1 MRILTRY
8 ILGEVVSHALIG
20 VAVFTFVIFTRDL
33 GRILELVVR
42 NSAPLPSV
50 AEIFFFTVPVALTYT
65 IPMGVLVGILIGLSR
80 LAADSEVTAM
90 RASGLGVW
98 NFLRVISLFVVV
110 AWLLALGNSVYL
122 APRSL
127 AALGQLQDNLKSSQ
141 ASFEVQPRVFYE
153 GFPKIILYVQD
164 VKPMS
169 GGALWKGVFL
179 ADLTDPAAP
188 RISLAREGL
197 LVSQGPDTLDLHLTN
212 GSTHEA
218 DPKNPDQYQ
227 ISTFEATDIPLQV
240 PTAQTSQ
247 EHEPT
252 SLAEIKFA
260 DLLRSARTADP
271 ITRRWQMIEYHRRL
285 ALPTA
290 CIVLALVGIPL
301 GLSSKKGGKSSGF
314 VLTILLVFVYYSIS
328 LIGVS
333 FARQGRLS
341 PAAGV
346 WLADFVFLAGGVFL
360 LWQSER
366 RPVELT
372 AFRSW
377 FKTSWFTTSRFRAL
391 KFRASWFKAST
402 SSLSAAAP
410 VVNGESRPA
419 GRENILRRAPMRRRL
434 FNLHFPTI
442 LDDYVLRGF
451 TLYFA
456 MIVAAFLMLL
466 LVFTLFELL
475 SDILRNQISP
485 LTVGEYLLNVVPYFL
500 YTTTPLSM
508 LLAVLVTFGLLQ
520 RSNEITAIKA
530 TGISLYRI
538 VVPVLIASMLV
549 AGVLFL
555 SDQLYL
561 PYTNKRQD
569 ALRNQIKGKPAQ
581 TYLRPDRKWIFGQ
594 HSDIYYY
601 QFFDP
606 DRDVFGGVSV
616 FQFDPHT
623 FQITHRITA
632 DRAHWSSPMGRW
644 VYEQGWERSLSG
656 PAIESYRKFDAA
668 TYPQLAEAPAYFKK
682 EIKQSS
688 EMSYDELRRYIHDL
702 EESGFDVVR
711 LRVQLQKKIAYP
723 LITLVMAVLAIPFAL
738 SAGKR
743 SAVAGVAIAI
753 GIGVVYWTINGLFE
767 AMGNLSQLPP
777 AVAAWSP
784 DLVFGFIGGY
794 LILRTPT

>member
-20 VAVFTFVIFTRDL
+20 AAVFTFVLFTRDL

-50 AEIFFFTVPVALTYT
+50 AEVFFFTVPVALTYT

-98 NFLRVISLFVVV
+98 TFLRVISIFVLV

-127 AALGQLQDNLKSSQ
+127 AALGQLEDNLKSSQ

-153 GFPKIILYVQD
+153 GFPKLILYVQD
-164 VKPMS
+164 VKAMS

-179 ADLTDPAAP
+179 ADLSDPAAP
-188 RISLAREGL
+188 RISLAHEGL

-212 GSTHEA
+212 GSTHET

-227 ISTFEATDIPLQV
+227 ISTFETTDIPLQV
-240 PTAQTSQ
+240 PTSQTSQ

-260 DLLRSARTADP
+260 DLLRNARTADP
-271 ITRRWQMIEYHRRL
+271 VTRRWQLIEYHRRL

-314 VLTILLVFVYYSIS
+314 VLTILLVFLYYSIS

-333 FARQGRLS
+333 FARQGRLP

-346 WLADFVFLAGGVFL
+346 WLADFMFLIGGVFL

-366 RPVELT
+366 RPIELT
-372 AFRSW
+372 ALRSW
-377 FKTSWFTTSRFRAL
+377 
-391 KFRASWFKAST
+391 FRASWFSASWVKASSFT
-402 SSLSAAAP
+402 SRNPSLPAAAL
-410 VVNGESRPA
+410 NGESRPA
-419 GRENILRRAPMRRRL
+419 GRESVFSRVPKRRRL

-451 TLYFA
+451 SLYFA

-485 LTVGEYLLNVVPYFL
+485 LTVGEYLLNVAPYFL

-538 VVPVLIASMLV
+538 IIPVLIASTLV

-594 HSDIYYY
+594 HFDIYYY

-623 FQITHRITA
+623 FQITHRIIA
-632 DRAHWSSPMGRW
+632 DRARWSSSMGRW

-656 PAIESYRKFDAA
+656 PAIENYHRFDVA
-668 TYPQLAEAPAYFKK
+668 TYPELSEPPAYFKK

-688 EMSYDELRRYIHDL
+688 EMSYEELRRYIHDL

-723 LITLVMAVLAIPFAL
+723 LITLVMAILAIPFAL

-743 SAVAGVAIAI
+743 SAVAGVATAI
-753 GIGVVYWTINGLFE
+753 GIGVVYWTISGLFE

>member
-20 VAVFTFVIFTRDL
+20 AAVFTFVLFTRDL

-50 AEIFFFTVPVALTYT
+50 AEIFFFTVPVVLTYT

-90 RASGLGVW
+90 RACGLGVW
-98 NFLRVISLFVVV
+98 TFLRVISIFVLV

-127 AALGQLQDNLKSSQ
+127 AALGQLQNRLKSSQ
-141 ASFEVQPRVFYE
+141 VSFEVQPRVFYE
-153 GFPKIILYVQD
+153 GFPKVILYVQD
-164 VKPMS
+164 VKAMS

-179 ADLTDPAAP
+179 ADLSDPSSP

-212 GSTHEA
+212 GSTHET

-227 ISTFEATDIPLQV
+227 ISTFQTTDIPIRIPASQN
-240 PTAQTSQ
+240 SQ

-252 SLAEIKFA
+252 SLGEMKVA
-260 DLLRSARTADP
+260 DLLRSAQTGDP
-271 ITRRWQMIEYHRRL
+271 VTRRWHLIEYHRRL

-314 VLTILLVFVYYSIS
+314 VLTILLVFLYYSIS

-333 FARQGRLS
+333 FARQGRIS

-346 WLADFVFLAGGVFL
+346 WLADLAFLVGGILL

-366 RPVELT
+366 RPLELT
-372 AFRSW
+372 ALRSW
-377 FKTSWFTTSRFRAL
+377 FKSSR
-391 KFRASWFKAST
+391 FKASMFSASWLKARFT
-402 SSLSAAAP
+402 SSTPSQPAQL
-410 VVNGESRPA
+410 NGESSRTPV
-419 GRENILRRAPMRRRL
+419 RESISLRLLRRRRL

-451 TLYFA
+451 TLYLT

-475 SDILRNQISP
+475 GDILRNQVSP

-500 YTTTPLSM
+500 YNTTPLSM

-530 TGISLYRI
+530 TGISLYRLVI
-538 VVPVLIASMLV
+538 PVLIVSTLV

-555 SDQLYL
+555 SDQIYL

-569 ALRNQIKGKPAQ
+569 ALRNRIKGKPAQ

-623 FQITHRITA
+623 FRITHRITA
-632 DRAHWSSPMGRW
+632 DRAHWSEFMGRW

-656 PAIESYRKFDAA
+656 STIESYRKFDVA
-668 TYPQLAEAPAYFKK
+668 TYPELAEAPAYFKK

-688 EMSYDELRRYIHDL
+688 EMSYEELRRYIHDL
-702 EESGFDVVR
+702 QQSGFDVVR

-743 SAVAGVAIAI
+743 SAVAGVATAI
-753 GIGVVYWTINGLFE
+753 GIGVVYWTISGLFE

-794 LILRTPT
+794 LILRMPT

>member
-20 VAVFTFVIFTRDL
+20 AAVFTFVLFTRDL
-33 GRILELVVR
+33 GHILELVVR

-50 AEIFFFTVPVALTYT
+50 AEIFLFTVPVVLTYT

-98 NFLRVISLFVVV
+98 TFLRVISIFVLV

-127 AALGQLQDNLKSSQ
+127 AALGQLQNRLKSSQ
-141 ASFEVQPRVFYE
+141 VSFEVQPRVFYE
-153 GFPKIILYVQD
+153 GFPKRVLYVQD
-164 VKPMS
+164 VKAMS

-179 ADLTDPAAP
+179 ADLSDPSSP

-197 LVSQGPDTLDLHLTN
+197 LVSQGPDTLDLHLTS
-212 GSTHEA
+212 GSTHET
-218 DPKNPDQYQ
+218 DHKKPDQYQ
-227 ISTFEATDIPLQV
+227 ISSFQTTDIPIRIPASQN
-240 PTAQTSQ
+240 SQ
-247 EHEPT
+247 EHEPA
-252 SLAEIKFA
+252 SLGEMKVA
-260 DLLRSARTADP
+260 DLLRSAQTGDP
-271 ITRRWQMIEYHRRL
+271 VTRRWHLIEYHRRL

-314 VLTILLVFVYYSIS
+314 VLTILLVFLYYSIS

-333 FARQGRLS
+333 FARQGRIS

-346 WLADFVFLAGGVFL
+346 WLADLAFLVGGLFL

-366 RPVELT
+366 RPIDLL
-372 AFRSW
+372 
-377 FKTSWFTTSRFRAL
+377 AL
-391 KFRASWFKAST
+391 RSWFKASKCT
-402 SSLSAAAP
+402 VARLKASMFPSTTPNEPALALAT
-410 VVNGESRPA
+410 NGESSRPA
-419 GRENILRRAPMRRRL
+419 LRESIAFRPFRRRRL

-442 LDDYVLRGF
+442 LDDYVLRNF
-451 TLYFA
+451 TLYLT

-475 SDILRNQISP
+475 GDILRNQVSP
-485 LTVGEYLLNVVPYFL
+485 LTVGEYLLNVAPYFL
-500 YTTTPLSM
+500 YNTTPLCM

-538 VVPVLIASMLV
+538 VVPVLIAATLV
-549 AGVLFL
+549 AGMLFL
-555 SDQLYL
+555 SDQVYL

-569 ALRNQIKGKPAQ
+569 ALRNLIKGRPAQ
-581 TYLRPDRKWIFGQ
+581 TYLRPDRKWIFGEN
-594 HSDIYYY
+594 SKIYYY
-601 QFFDP
+601 QFLDP
-606 DRDVFGGVSV
+606 DRNVFGSLSV

-623 FQITHRITA
+623 FQITHRVTA
-632 DRAHWSSPMGRW
+632 ERAHWSESMSRW
-644 VYEQGWERSLSG
+644 LYEQGWERTLNGSSVQD
-656 PAIESYRKFDAA
+656 YRKFDVA
-668 TYPQLAEAPAYFKK
+668 TFPVFAETPAYFKK

-688 EMSYDELRRYIHDL
+688 EMNYEELRRYIRDL
-702 EESGFDVVR
+702 EQSGFDVVR

-723 LITLVMAVLAIPFAL
+723 LITLVMAVIAIPFAL

-743 SAVAGVAIAI
+743 GAIAGVATAI
-753 GIGVVYWTINGLFE
+753 GIGVVYWTISGLFE

-794 LILRTPT
+794 LILRMPT